1 MKKEEKKVTVMI
13 GSGENALFT
22 HVDKGKKI
30 YSNGSYF
37 IAGETAEENKKRW
50 EKREAELLKE
60 MKFEKKIPSLDFK
73 TRLYLF
79 LTNAKIENHI
89 PIEKYPEKLILTL
102 QDTQYNEVY
111 IFKNYQEYKNFF
123 FMYFDNID
131 EELINLAI
139 YTRGSKG
146 QVVALKGLCEQVIIK
161 MQIQKFYAAHTK
173 EFIDEIHSRGE
184 LTPFEI
190 VQLYEENDWCC
201 LEEDEKGEKW
211 RCNFFSNDCHKCL
224 LESAAYQFACNNSD
238 IQKRKSKK
246 RTNIVRN

>member
-89 PIEKYPEKLILTL
+89 PVEKYPEKLILTL
-102 QDTQYNEVY
+102 QDTRYNEVY

-123 FMYFDNID
+123 FMCV
-131 EELINLAI
+131 LRSL
-139 YTRGSKG
+139 
-146 QVVALKGLCEQVIIK
+146 
-161 MQIQKFYAAHTK
+161 
-173 EFIDEIHSRGE
+173 
-184 LTPFEI
+184 
-190 VQLYEENDWCC
+190 
-201 LEEDEKGEKW
+201 
-211 RCNFFSNDCHKCL
+211 NFML
-224 LESAAYQFACNNSD
+224 PL
-238 IQKRKSKK
+238 
-246 RTNIVRN
+246 